1 MSWFS
6 KVAWKEGLF
15 LQPHHLQQADRW
27 VENLVRG
34 RTGIITRYP
43 WGVIE
48 MQIDRDMAQQGR
60 IGLRRIAGIMPDG
73 MPFDAP
79 GSGPLP
85 TAVEVPDDAAGSFVW
100 LSLPDAAPNTRDLAP
115 LDDTSAPTRWGVVAE
130 TVSDSASSARLEQ
143 VLELAVPRLELTVR
157 KTPRAG
163 YQNLRLARIA
173 EVRDGVVTLDDT
185 LPPPALVLAAHP
197 QVAGWLTRV
206 IGWIE
211 ARLETLARYASDPS
225 AGGGMQASD
234 YLMLMCLN
242 REIGVLR
249 HLNGMNAVHPE
260 QLYERL
266 VGLACELATFD
277 DGSRLAPKYPAYDH
291 GDPRSSFNPVVQDI
305 QRLLSR
311 DIGRAIRLP
320 LRQVRQNSYLAQVS
334 DRNLFREASFV
345 IEVESAKP
353 LGQVQSQFPELCK
366 VGPNT
371 RMNEIVNNNLPGIP
385 LQHLPNPPRQIRV
398 LSSNVYFRL
407 EKNVPLWREFSTAP
421 AIGMHFAGDWP
432 ELKLELWAIP
442 EKG

>member
-15 LQPHHLQQADRW
+15 LQPQHLQQADRW

-34 RTGIITRYP
+34 RTGVITRYP

-48 MQIDRDMAQQGR
+48 MQIDRDLAQQGR
-60 IGLRRIAGIMPDG
+60 IGLRAVAGIMPDG
-73 MPFDAP
+73 TPFDAP

-85 TAVEVPDDAAGSFVW
+85 VAAEVPDDAAGSFVW
-100 LSLPDAAPNTRDLAP
+100 LTLPDTSPNTRDAAP
-115 LDDTSAPTRWGVVAE
+115 LDDSSVPTRWGVVAE
-130 TVSDSASSARLEQ
+130 TISDSASSARIEQ
-143 VLELAVPRLELTVR
+143 VLELAVPRLELSVR

-185 LPPPALVLAAHP
+185 LPPPALILNAHP

-249 HLNGMNAVHPE
+249 HLAGINAVHPE
-260 QLYERL
+260 HLYERL
-266 VGLACELATFD
+266 VGLASELATFD
-277 DGSRLAPKYPAYDH
+277 NGSRLAPRYPAYDH
-291 GDPRSSFNPVVQDI
+291 GDPRAAFNPVVQDI

-320 LRQVRQNSYLAQVS
+320 LRQVRQNSYLAEVS
-334 DRNLFREASFV
+334 DRNLFREATFV

-353 LGQVQSQFPELCK
+353 LGQVQQQFPELCK

-371 RMNEIVNNNLPGIP
+371 RMNDIVNNNLPGIP
-385 LQHLPNPPRQIRV
+385 LLHLPNPPRQIRV

-407 EKNVPLWREFSTAP
+407 EKNVPMWREFSTAP

-442 EKG
+442 EKA

>member
-15 LQPHHLQQADRW
+15 LQPQHLQQADRYL
-27 VENLVRG
+27 ENLVRS
-34 RTGIITRYP
+34 RTSVITPYP
-43 WGVIE
+43 WGLSE

-60 IGLRRIAGIMPDG
+60 IGLRAATGIMPDG
-73 MPFDAP
+73 TPFDAP
-79 GSGPLP
+79 GTGPLP
-85 TAVEVPDDAAGSFVW
+85 TAIEVPDDAAGSFVW
-100 LSLPDAAPNTRDLAP
+100 LTLPDVSPNTRDASP
-115 LDDTSAPTRWGVVAE
+115 LDEGSATTRWGVVAE
-130 TVSDSASSARLEQ
+130 TVGDSASSARIEQ
-143 VLELAVPRLELTVR
+143 VLELAVPRLELVVR
-157 KTPRAG
+157 KTARPG
-163 YQNLRLARIA
+163 YQNLRLARIT
-173 EVRDGVVTLDDT
+173 EVRDGVVTFDDT
-185 LPPPALVLAAHP
+185 IPPPSLILSAHP

-242 REIGVLR
+242 RQIGVLR
-249 HLNGMNAVHPE
+249 HLNSMHAVHPE
-260 QLYERL
+260 RLYEQL

-277 DGSRLAPKYPAYDH
+277 NATRLAPQYEAYDH
-291 GDPRSSFNPVVQDI
+291 ADPKVSFGPVVQDI

-311 DIGRAIRLP
+311 DIGRAIRLK
-320 LRQVRQNSYLAQVS
+320 LRQVRQNSYIAQVD
-334 DRNLFREASFV
+334 DRNLFREATFV
-345 IEVESAKP
+345 VEVESAKP
-353 LGQVQSQFPELCK
+353 QGQVQTQFPELCK

-371 RMNEIVNNNLPGIP
+371 RMNDIVNNNLPGIP

-442 EKG
+442 EKA